1 MAKVYIE
8 NVRDLVEKAGEIRE
22 KLALATRRIGNVHI
36 GGPMSATDVTTAIY
50 YKYMGFDPENLD
62 DPNRDR
68 FILSKG
74 HNGILLFT
82 IFCDMGMYD
91 WDLLLDTYNT
101 IGHPFGAHPNHK
113 RVKGIEVSTGSL
125 GHGLSWC
132 CGIGHANRGRGI
144 KSRIWTLLGDGE
156 MEEGSNWEAILVR
169 RIPQPRQHRCGR
181 RLQPR
186 FCGV

>member
-82 IFCDMGMYD
+82 
-91 WDLLLDTYNT
+91 DLL
-101 IGHPFGAHPNHK
+101 
-113 RVKGIEVSTGSL
+113 R
-125 GHGLSWC
+125 HGY
-132 CGIGHANRGRGI
+132 
-144 KSRIWTLLGDGE
+144 
-156 MEEGSNWEAILVR
+156 V
-169 RIPQPRQHRCGR
+169 
-181 RLQPR
+181 
-186 FCGV
+186 

>member
-1 MAKVYIE
+1 MAKVYI
-8 NVRDLVEKAGEIRE
+8 NDVKDLIVKAGEIRE

-50 YKYMGFDPENLD
+50 YKYMGFDPDNLD
-62 DPNRDR
+62 DPNRDI

-113 RVKGIEVSTGSL
+113 RVKGIEVSSGSL
-125 GHGLSWC
+125 
-132 CGIGHANRGRGI
+132 
-144 KSRIWTLLGDGE
+144 
-156 MEEGSNWEAILVR
+156 
-169 RIPQPRQHRCGR
+169 
-181 RLQPR
+181 
-186 FCGV
+186 

>member
-1 MAKVYIE
+1 
-8 NVRDLVEKAGEIRE
+8 
-22 KLALATRRIGNVHI
+22 
-36 GGPMSATDVTTAIY
+36 
-50 YKYMGFDPENLD
+50 
-62 DPNRDR
+62 
-68 FILSKG
+68 
-74 HNGILLFT
+74 
-82 IFCDMGMYD
+82 MGMYD